1 MVQAEDCGY
10 FRQMTKN
17 FPPIVLGPL
26 AVDMINR
33 TIGTELQPGLA
44 RLSSRA
50 HRHAQIDHP
59 EDYALCMR
67 FIEAVVIEPSVI
79 GQAPKHGRNFELLRR
94 IPGQDGD
101 ATLVAIKM
109 EPDERGDYRVVSFYK
124 VTARELHNKRGKGHI
139 LPTVK

>member
-1 MVQAEDCGY
+1 MVPAGDCGY
-10 FRQMTKN
+10 FRQMTKS
-17 FPPIVLGPL
+17 FPPIVFGPL

-67 FIEAVVIEPSVI
+67 IIEAVVMDPSFI

-94 IPGQDGD
+94 PYTG
-101 ATLVAIKM
+101 
-109 EPDERGDYRVVSFYK
+109 S
-124 VTARELHNKRGKGHI
+124 
-139 LPTVK
+139 